1 MGTHYYDPI
10 DRSPGRLAGN
20 SRKWGDAPAD
30 VKEAVVNM
38 IINEGRKEGLS
49 DRDIAILLAIAY
61 VESGFNPDAAARTTT
76 ASGVGQFIDNTWKT
90 FGKGDPFNAEANIQ
104 ALVKEYL
111 FIKENRIQKYNLT
124 EDYIYKYHHDGLYSY
139 IPGEKNIDYGG
150 LNLSRSK
157 VMPLADYYY
166 NKLTQ
171 NASIDNYLNP
181 YLKGA
186 NTNPLYTNNQ
196 YYIVKSG
203 DTLSKIAKRY
213 GVDLNDLINE
223 NRRRGLIEDPN
234 LIYPGQ
240 RIYIPGYQEK
250 VRRNVQEGSR
260 RIDPLVIDLDGD
272 GIKLVNINKSN
283 AMFDLTGSG
292 FANKTGWI
300 SGGEAFLVW
309 DRKLNTLKE

>member
-20 SRKWGDAPAD
+20 SRKWGDALAD

-181 YLKGA
+181 YLKRS
-186 NTNPLYTNNQ
+186 NTNPPPNNQ
-196 YYIVKSG
+196 YYTV
-203 DTLSKIAKRY
+203 
-213 GVDLNDLINE
+213 
-223 NRRRGLIEDPN
+223 
-234 LIYPGQ
+234 
-240 RIYIPGYQEK
+240 
-250 VRRNVQEGSR
+250 
-260 RIDPLVIDLDGD
+260 
-272 GIKLVNINKSN
+272 
-283 AMFDLTGSG
+283 
-292 FANKTGWI
+292 
-300 SGGEAFLVW
+300 
-309 DRKLNTLKE
+309 